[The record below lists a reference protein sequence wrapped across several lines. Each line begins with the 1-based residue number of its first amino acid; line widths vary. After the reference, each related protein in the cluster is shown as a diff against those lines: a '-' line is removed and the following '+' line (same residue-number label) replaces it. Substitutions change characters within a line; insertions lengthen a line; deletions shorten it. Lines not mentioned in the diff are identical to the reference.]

1 MQKRTNE
8 KTVFYEYRKGG
19 VYADLELN
27 WKLSEQGNW
36 AEELFMNGFGNEE
49 DGYLMQ
55 LGHIDAGFEIIV
67 FEKEDEGKNPEIPHK
82 YLALQTF
89 NHHRT
94 DFVLIRSMT
103 DLMDYLSLTSPIVQA
118 QCSSL
123 DIEMMLEDA
132 WQDFDLEEETE
143 IRQM

>member
-8 KTVFYEYRKGG
+8 KTVFYEYGLGG

-49 DGYLMQ
+49 DGYMMQ

-67 FEKEDEGKNPEIPHK
+67 FEKEDKDKNPEIPHK

-103 DLMDYLSLTSPIVQA
+103 DLMNYLSLTSPIVQA
-118 QCSSL
+118 QCASL
-123 DIEMMLEDA
+123 DIEMMLDDA
-132 WQDFDLEEETE
+132 WQDYDPMEESEM
-143 IRQM
+143 RQM